1 LNFGGKCILG
11 DCGNS
16 IPKQVNSTITI
27 PYDTMKRAA
36 TLVECGMIPA
46 AVSRELGIS
55 ASSVKKAVKEF
66 GVVVSA
72 PKLGRKRKFP
82 LDLVKLAQRMKR
94 KGMFSSEIAV
104 FIGETTEYEVTKRQ
118 VAYMTK
124 DVKRLK
130 REDIKDK
137 KVLVLKNK
145 RVTRNASRNLEIC
158 TTYRNGESLSE
169 VAQKFGL
176 TRERVRQILI
186 QNKVARRPG

>member
-1 LNFGGKCILG
+1 
-11 DCGNS
+11 
-16 IPKQVNSTITI
+16 
-27 PYDTMKRAA
+27 
-36 TLVECGMIPA
+36 
-46 AVSRELGIS
+46 
-55 ASSVKKAVKEF
+55 
-66 GVVVSA
+66 
-72 PKLGRKRKFP
+72 
-82 LDLVKLAQRMKR
+82 
-94 KGMFSSEIAV
+94 
-104 FIGETTEYEVTKRQ
+104 
-118 VAYMTK
+118 MTK